1 MAFILFPM
9 CDYLNS
15 GAAHSYNALGFRSE
29 LSQITNQHSP
39 FVVSWPIRQ
48 PYLCLHEQ
56 MANAYGMLQAHNRQ
70 NKLHVVGPVQFGKH
84 TGPYHASSWR
94 QPQADPL
101 SPHRELS
108 AGGGEGPCVCVCV
121 WKGRQGWRTV
131 YTRLAAPQKMMH
143 GFLLRGRQPERCN
156 LFISKSL
163 EGLHWQTLFLTVFA
177 SADGRLSLSFI
188 CSQFYKGAFSAN
200 PRNKLYTL

>member
-1 MAFILFPM
+1 MQRTARTLSS
-9 CDYLNS
+9 DQN
-15 GAAHSYNALGFRSE
+15 
-29 LSQITNQHSP
+29 SQITNQHEP

-70 NKLHVVGPVQFGKH
+70 NKHHVVGPVQFGKH

-101 SPHRELS
+101 SPHVELS
-108 AGGGEGPCVCVCV
+108 AGGGQGLCVC
-121 WKGRQGWRTV
+121 WRTV

-143 GFLLRGRQPERCN
+143 GLP
-156 LFISKSL
+156 
-163 EGLHWQTLFLTVFA
+163 
-177 SADGRLSLSFI
+177 
-188 CSQFYKGAFSAN
+188 
-200 PRNKLYTL
+200 